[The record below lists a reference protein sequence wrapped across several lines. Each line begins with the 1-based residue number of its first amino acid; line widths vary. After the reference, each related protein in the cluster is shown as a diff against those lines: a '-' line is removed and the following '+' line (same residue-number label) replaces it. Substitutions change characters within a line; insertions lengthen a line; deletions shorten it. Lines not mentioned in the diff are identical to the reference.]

1 MLDEH
6 DFRRVGEVRIGQ
18 FLAHLGIIQHGM
30 ATGYLDMPP
39 ACQRREHDEQV
50 CRSVAPVFAIV
61 SSGPPRLR
69 RDWNTRFGDAL
80 LRRLVHADHRA
91 FRVARPLINVQY
103 VFHGGHERGIDVVM
117 NDPLLLQVRLENVF
131 LRTAYRVVAG
141 SFNDL
146 QFDGLFF
153 QLL

>member
-1 MLDEH
+1 
-6 DFRRVGEVRIGQ
+6 
-18 FLAHLGIIQHGM
+18 
-30 ATGYLDMPP
+30 
-39 ACQRREHDEQV
+39 
-50 CRSVAPVFAIV
+50 
-61 SSGPPRLR
+61 
-69 RDWNTRFGDAL
+69 
-80 LRRLVHADHRA
+80 
-91 FRVARPLINVQY
+91 LINVQY

>member
-1 MLDEH
+1 
-6 DFRRVGEVRIGQ
+6 
-18 FLAHLGIIQHGM
+18 
-30 ATGYLDMPP
+30 
-39 ACQRREHDEQV
+39 
-50 CRSVAPVFAIV
+50 
-61 SSGPPRLR
+61 
-69 RDWNTRFGDAL
+69 
-80 LRRLVHADHRA
+80 
-91 FRVARPLINVQY
+91 
-103 VFHGGHERGIDVVM
+103 M